1 MLGVNCVNE
10 AAVVKLGEQVSF
22 QALGQ
27 GVVPLKAC
35 GFKSFKVS
43 LARSEKSANK
53 NLGMMMA
60 ENLGKVE
67 DYFAQIS
74 TSFADIRT

>member
-1 MLGVNCVNE
+1 M
-10 AAVVKLGEQVSF
+10 
-22 QALGQ
+22 
-27 GVVPLKAC
+27 VPLKAC
-35 GFKSFKVS
+35 GFKSFKVP